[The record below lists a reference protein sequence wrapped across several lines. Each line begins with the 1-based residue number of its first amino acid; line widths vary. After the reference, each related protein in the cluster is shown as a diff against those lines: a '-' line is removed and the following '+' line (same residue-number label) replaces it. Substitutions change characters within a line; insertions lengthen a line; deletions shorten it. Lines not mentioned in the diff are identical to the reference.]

1 MSGDWVS
8 AEAKLEVM
16 RSTGPRATPDYWLSA
31 EAKLEAL
38 RFFRPNAAPDYYG
51 YEVSSSNE

>member
-16 RSTGPRATPDYWLSA
+16 RSTGPGAKPDYLA
-31 EAKLEAL
+31 PGVL
-38 RFFRPNAAPDYYG
+38 FAATT
-51 YEVSSSNE
+51 